1 MKHTAKDIAVI
12 GAAAAILLVCQVAM
26 NFLPNIE
33 AVSIFVVLFAQHL
46 KGKAIW
52 ILYVFVLIEGFIY
65 GFAMW
70 WFVYLYIW
78 LVPCFAGWLMHDVH
92 EPLVWALVTGVFGLF
107 FGALSS
113 IPTFLTMG
121 FYGGIAYFVQGI
133 IFDLVHC
140 AGNFA
145 IALILYKPLDRILG
159 RIVRQLYA

>member
-1 MKHTAKDIAVI
+1 MKTTAKDVAVV

-33 AVSIFVVLFAQHL
+33 VVSLFIVLFTQHFERKTL
-46 KGKAIW
+46 W
-52 ILYVFVLIEGFIY
+52 IIYVFVLIEGLIY

-78 LVPCFAGWLMHDVH
+78 TVLYLVTRFLRDMH
-92 EPLVWALVTGVFGLF
+92 EPLGWAIVTGIFGLM

-133 IFDLVHC
+133 VFDLVHC
-140 AGNFA
+140 AGNFV
-145 IALILYKPLDRILG
+145 IALVLYRPMDRILG
-159 RIVRQLYA
+159 RILQA

>member
-1 MKHTAKDIAVI
+1 MKTTVKDIAAI
-12 GAAAAILLVCQVAM
+12 GVAAAILLVCQVAM

-33 AVSIFVVLFAQHL
+33 VVSLFVVLFTQHFERKTL
-46 KGKAIW
+46 W
-52 ILYVFVLIEGFIY
+52 IIYVFVLIEGLIY

-78 LVPCFAGWLMHDVH
+78 TILYFVTRFLRDMH
-92 EPLVWALVTGVFGLF
+92 EPLGWAIVTGLFGLL

-113 IPTFLTMG
+113 IPTLFTMG

-140 AGNFA
+140 AGNFV
-145 IALILYKPLDRILG
+145 IALVLYRPMDRILG
-159 RIVRQLYA
+159 RILQA

>member
-1 MKHTAKDIAVI
+1 MKTTAKDIAAI
-12 GAAAAILLVCQVAM
+12 GVAAAILLVCQVAM

-33 AVSIFVVLFAQHL
+33 VVSLFIVLFTQHFERKTL
-46 KGKAIW
+46 W
-52 ILYVFVLIEGFIY
+52 IIYVFVLIQGLIY

-78 LVPCFAGWLMHDVH
+78 TILYFVTRFLRDMH
-92 EPLVWALVTGVFGLF
+92 EPLGWAIVTGLFGLL

-140 AGNFA
+140 VGNFV
-145 IALILYKPLDRILG
+145 IALVLYRPMDRILG
-159 RIVRQLYA
+159 RILQA